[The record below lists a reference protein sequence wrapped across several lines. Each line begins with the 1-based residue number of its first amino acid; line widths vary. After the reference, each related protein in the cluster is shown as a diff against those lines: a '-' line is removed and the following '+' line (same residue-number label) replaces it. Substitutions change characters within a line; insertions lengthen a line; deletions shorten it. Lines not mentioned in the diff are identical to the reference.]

1 MSERKM
7 MRNSMS
13 YKMNFIRLFL
23 ILPFLFLTIGVE
35 AQETNRK
42 EQREAEVY
50 LEEAQEALSEND
62 FASAEAAYRKAIAK
76 DPDNPTAKYNLG
88 NLYYNKEKPSEAGNR
103 LSQAGKVADAKK
115 TKHKAF
121 HNLGNSYMRQEK
133 YKEAVEAYKDALRN
147 NPNDDETRYNLA
159 LAKKMLEEEQQQEE
173 NQDDNK
179 GGDNQ
184 EQDQEDKQNQQE
196 DQENQGGDGENQQE
210 SDDEG
215 EQNEKE
221 DKGDQQEDENDKEG
235 EQDQDQEGDQ
245 QEQQQPQPQQGE
257 LSPQQ
262 IKSLLEAMNNEE
274 RKVQD
279 KINAERTKGAK
290 VKTDKDW

>member
-1 MSERKM
+1 
-7 MRNSMS
+7 
-13 YKMNFIRLFL
+13 MNIIKPVLLLL
-23 ILPFLFLTIGVE
+23 IIFFGSQAE
-35 AQETNRK
+35 AQENNRK
-42 EQREAEVY
+42 DQREAEMY
-50 LEEAQEALSEND
+50 LEEAEDALSEND

-88 NLYYNKEKPSEAGNR
+88 NLYYNKEKPSEAGER
-103 LSQAGKVADAKK
+103 LNQAGEIADSKE

-121 HNLGNSYMRQEK
+121 HNLGNSFMRQKK

-147 NPNDDETRYNLA
+147 NPRDEETRYNLA
-159 LAKKMLEEEQQQEE
+159 LAKKMLEEEQQQ
-173 NQDDNK
+173 QDDQDDGE

-184 EQDQEDKQNQQE
+184 DQEQQE
-196 DQENQGGDGENQQE
+196 DQEDQGGDGENEQE

-215 EQNEKE
+215 EQEEKE
-221 DKGDQQEDENDKEG
+221 DEGDQQEDENEG
-235 EQDQDQEGDQ
+235 EGDQEQEQDEGGDQ
-245 QEQQQPQPQQGE
+245 QEQPQPQPQPQQGQ
-257 LSPQQ
+257 LSPEQ

-279 KINAERTKGAK
+279 KINAEKAKGAK